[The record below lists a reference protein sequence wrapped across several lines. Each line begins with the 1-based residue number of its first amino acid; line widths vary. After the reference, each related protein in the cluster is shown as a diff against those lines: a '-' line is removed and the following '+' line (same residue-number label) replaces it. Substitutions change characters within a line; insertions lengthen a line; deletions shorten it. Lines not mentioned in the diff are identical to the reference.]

1 MTGYNPNWMDE
12 PEIFAPGTNIS
23 ATCIAKNALLLR
35 HDSAQYK
42 DTRERAERLRLSA
55 VDLDYWITC
64 KKISAKME
72 KYLESGDM
80 DAVGECIK
88 SLEFM
93 RDFTDRVRSTSP
105 LLSAPAK

>member
-1 MTGYNPNWMDE
+1 MTGYNPDWMNE
-12 PEIFAPGTNIS
+12 PEVFAPGTNIS

-35 HDSAQYK
+35 FESSQFE

-72 KYLESGDM
+72 KFLESGDM

-93 RDFTDRVRSTSP
+93 RKFRSDVRTGSP
-105 LLSAPAK
+105 LGGNM